1 MRITFT
7 NSRLLHGFGF
17 DFDLGLS
24 LGIGLI
30 GLVDLLGSHKLTMN
44 LAWNGPDHRY
54 NEAIWDSYTAGDFI

>member
-1 MRITFT
+1 M
-7 NSRLLHGFGF
+7 HGFGF